1 MFARKLDAKTMIIVK
16 TSAEDF
22 DPFLPLDMQEV
33 VKLVHGS
40 KVISI
45 TFTDDLIDNLRLAV
59 NALERLKVELEA
71 KGLLTSKE
79 AKLEKL
85 LSGSGDVSE
94 PRGEGKVS

>member
-1 MFARKLDAKTMIIVK
+1 MIIVK